1 MDHTMKL
8 EGQRLTVTAVT
19 NIDEISD
26 RQAVFSLESQKLFVK
41 GKGIS
46 AEKLDVSQGI
56 AVLTFSQLDSISYN
70 QQTKWSLKGLFK

>member
-19 NIDEISD
+19 NIDEISY
-26 RQAVFSLESQKLFVK
+26 RQAVFSLDGQKLFVK

-70 QQTKWSLKGLFK
+70 QQTKWSLEGLFK

>member
-26 RQAVFSLESQKLFVK
+26 RQAVFSLDGQKLFVK

-56 AVLTFSQLDSISYN
+56 AVLTFSQLDGISYN

>member
-1 MDHTMKL
+1 MKL
-8 EGQRLTVTAVT
+8 EGQSLTVTAVT

-26 RQAVFSLESQKLFVK
+26 RQAVFSLDGQKLFVK

-70 QQTKWSLKGLFK
+70 QQTKWTLKGLFK